1 MAWAIETTKK
11 QFYYFAGHKISN
23 FFKNLG
29 RKKAPEEN
37 GETLEEEEEDENES
51 SPSKQKKQVRFF
63 GRNKN
68 KAEESKKE
76 EESKDN
82 EEDKSEGS
90 DKAEEAS
97 DEDKSEDNEDEDEV
111 SSIDEEPIKEESQK
125 AKKHV
130 TINEDIKSDSDQK
143 NSPSNQRKK
152 SRACSIL
159 WPLFNISSCF
169 KN

>member
-1 MAWAIETTKK
+1 MSLFKHFRIIKSGNTYCQKI
-11 QFYYFAGHKISN
+11 FIFFAGHKISN

-68 KAEESKKE
+68 KAEAATEESKKE
-76 EESKDN
+76 ESSKENDN
-82 EEDKSEGS
+82 SEAS
-90 DKAEEAS
+90 DKDEEAS
-97 DEDKSEDNEDEDEV
+97 DEEKSEDEDEV
-111 SSIDEEPIKEESQK
+111 SSIEEEPIKEETKK

-143 NSPSNQRKK
+143 SSPSNQRKK

-159 WPLFNISSCF
+159 
-169 KN
+169 